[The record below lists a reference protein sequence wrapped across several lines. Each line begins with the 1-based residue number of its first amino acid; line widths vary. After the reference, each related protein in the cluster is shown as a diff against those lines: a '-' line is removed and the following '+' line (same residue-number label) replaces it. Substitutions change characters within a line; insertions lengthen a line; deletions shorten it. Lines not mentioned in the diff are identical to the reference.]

1 MGRHPARVVLTSAT
15 LLALVAPRPSAAQA
29 GTQAATRAA
38 APAPAA
44 VQAQHRAILRS
55 KLRRALVQVADSFPG
70 VLGVETIDLAD
81 GSRVGVN
88 DTLVFP
94 QGSAI
99 KVPILLELFR
109 RAESRPGYLRERR
122 AVPAA
127 AHVGGSGVLTYFG
140 DGGSE
145 LALEDLAVLMI
156 ALSDNTAANVLID
169 ELGPGAVNET
179 VARLGLTRTR
189 LQRKMMRPELSA
201 RGDEN
206 VSTPAEAAALMAR
219 VARCDLPVSAAACAR
234 LRAILEIPKEGDA
247 VRAVVPDSIKV
258 ASKPGDLEGVGTV
271 WALVDLPDRPYVV
284 TIMATYGA
292 GDVGATLRRVAA
304 LTHEHFAS
312 LARATAYGV
321 RVPPSALRERPPTP

>member
-1 MGRHPARVVLTSAT
+1 MHRPGARLALARTA
-15 LLALVAPRPSAAQA
+15 LLAVVPLIAPRPAAAQGGGPTPA
-29 GTQAATRAA
+29 VAA
-38 APAPAA
+38 A
-44 VQAQHRAILRS
+44 QAQHRAILRA
-55 KLRRALVQVADSFPG
+55 KLRRALAQVADSFPG
-70 VLGVETIDLAD
+70 VLGVEVIDLAD

-109 RAESRPGYLRERR
+109 RAEARPGYLRERR

-127 AHVGGSGVLTYFG
+127 AHVGGSGVLTYFT

-145 LALEDLAVLMI
+145 LTLEDLAVLMI
-156 ALSDNTAANVLID
+156 ALSDNTATNVLID
-169 ELGPGAVNET
+169 ELGMSAVNET
-179 VARLGLTRTR
+179 ATRLGLTRTR
-189 LQRKMMRPELSA
+189 LQRKMIRPDLSA

-219 VARCDLPVSAAACAR
+219 LARCDLPLSAAACAR
-234 LRAILEIPKEGDA
+234 VRAILEIPKEGDA
-247 VRAVVPDSIKV
+247 VRAVVPDSIRV

-292 GDVGATLRRVAA
+292 GDIGATLRRVAA
-304 LTHEHFAS
+304 LAHEHFTR

-321 RVPPSALRERPPTP
+321 RVPPAALRDRPPTP